1 MAASADT
8 EDMMKLHKFA
18 VGRTVDLLPAPSTA
32 NIPAGRYTIQRLLP
46 TDRGEPQYR
55 VKHTRDG
62 HERVLLEGQFVA
74 L

>member
-1 MAASADT
+1 MAASVDT
-8 EDMMKLHKFA
+8 EDMMQQHKFA
-18 VGRTVDLLPAPSTA
+18 VGRTVGVLPTPAIVP
-32 NIPAGRYTIQRLLP
+32 IPPGKYTIQRLLP
-46 TDRGEPQYR
+46 TDSGAPLYR